1 MDNAKARCPYAA
13 LATRTDEPAQME
25 QAVKTL
31 LRTLAML
38 LTMMP
43 AANAAEEEYEL
54 EFKNTVCATINKTS
68 DGFLAVRAEPTSNS
82 AMKAKV
88 LSSWEIVLDKKFTSG
103 DWIKARSVYKLVNE
117 EPVNE
122 KVLNGWVHRKYVKIH
137 ECVC

>member
-1 MDNAKARCPYAA
+1 
-13 LATRTDEPAQME
+13 ME
-25 QAVKTL
+25 QTVKIL
-31 LRTLAML
+31 LRTLAVL

-54 EFKNTVCATINKTS
+54 EFENTVCATIKKTS

-88 LSSWEIVLDKKFTSG
+88 LSGWEIVLDKKFTSG

-122 KVLNGWVHRKYVKIH
+122 KVLNGWVHRK
-137 ECVC
+137 

>member
-1 MDNAKARCPYAA
+1 
-13 LATRTDEPAQME
+13 ME
-25 QAVKTL
+25 QTMKTL
-31 LRTLAML
+31 LRTLAVL
-38 LTMMP
+38 LTMMS
-43 AANAAEEEYEL
+43 AANAAEDYDL
-54 EFKNTVCATINKTS
+54 DFTNIACATIKKTS

-88 LSSWEIVLDKKFTSG
+88 LSGWEIVLDKKFTSG

-122 KVLNGWVHRKYVKIH
+122 KVLNGWVHRKYVKMH

>member
-1 MDNAKARCPYAA
+1 MSQP
-13 LATRTDEPAQME
+13 TPTM
-25 QAVKTL
+25 KTL
-31 LRTLAML
+31 LRTLAVL

-43 AANAAEEEYEL
+43 AANAEEEYEL
-54 EFKNTVCATINKTS
+54 DFTNTVCATIKKTS

-88 LSSWEIVLDKKFTSG
+88 LSGWEIVLDKKFTSG

-122 KVLNGWVHRKYVKIH
+122 KVLNGWVHRKYVKTH